1 MKLLAAPLQG
11 FTEAPWRNLH
21 HELFGGI
28 DTYYTPFVRL
38 ERGEFRRR
46 DVRDIE
52 PARNT
57 VPHLVPQLIAATPA
71 ELDAV
76 AGLFVEQGYAE
87 ADLNLGCPFPLLT
100 GKHKGAGILSHPEE
114 VKALLTE
121 MKRHP
126 DLRFSVK
133 MRLGLVDADEWK
145 SLLPLLNE
153 APLQRITLHPRIGKQ
168 QYKGQVHLDVFAAFY
183 EQCQHPLVYNGD
195 LRTLEDMERMA
206 ARFPRLEGLMLGR
219 GLLAQPSLAVEFQ
232 EGRAWTAEE
241 RLQRVLQLHDRLLQH
256 YEACLQG
263 DAQLLAKLKPF
274 WEYLLPE
281 ADHKAKKAI
290 HKATSLNK
298 YRAAVR
304 LLG

>member
-46 DVRDIE
+46 DVRDLE
-52 PARNT
+52 PAQNT

-76 AGLFVEQGYAE
+76 AGLFVEQGYTE

-100 GKHKGAGILSHPEE
+100 GKHKGAGILPYPDE
-114 VKALLTE
+114 VGALLAE

-133 MRLGLVDADEWK
+133 LRLGLAEEDEWK
-145 SLLPLLNE
+145 ALLPLLNE

-168 QYKGQVHLDVFAAFY
+168 QYKGEVHLDAFAAFY

-219 GLLAQPSLAVEFQ
+219 GLLAQPSLAIDFQ
-232 EGRAWTAEE
+232 EGRAWTSEE

-281 ADHKAKKAI
+281 ADRKAKKAI